1 MLQVQLQ
8 MNNINGIIVKALS
21 GFYYVETAKGIIECK
36 ARGKFRIGGISPF
49 VGDYVMVDLEG
60 DKGSVSEIYER
71 KNSLERPPVANVD
84 KLFIISSL
92 SVPAPNALIID
103 RLTAL
108 CEYKNITPII
118 VFNKS
123 DIASADKWTDIYES
137 TGIKTILTSS
147 VTGEGIEEIKNE
159 LTHSISVFTGNSGV
173 GKSSIINCLFPTLNL
188 QTADVSQ
195 KLGRGRHTT
204 RHCELF
210 KHEYDGYIADTP
222 GFSSLETDMNDISF
236 KECLTDCFVEFSQF
250 SDKCRFTDCAHIGE
264 KGCAICAA
272 VNSGQINQSRYE
284 SYKQL
289 YDEMKNIKEWNI
301 KK

>member
-1 MLQVQLQ
+1 MS
-8 MNNINGIIVKALS
+8 NINGIIVKAIS
-21 GFYYVETAKGIIECK
+21 GFYYVETPNGIVECK
-36 ARGKFRIGGISPF
+36 ARGKFRSVGISPL
-49 VGDYVMVDLEG
+49 VGDYVQIDG
-60 DKGSVSEIYER
+60 GSIIDICDR
-71 KNSLERPPVANVD
+71 KNHLERPPVANID

-92 SVPAPNALIID
+92 SVPTPNALIID

-123 DIASADKWTDIYES
+123 DTASADEWIETYKN
-137 TGIKTILTSS
+137 TGIKTILSS
-147 VTGEGIEEIKNE
+147 TITNDGIDEIKKE
-159 LTHSISVFTGNSGV
+159 LKNSISVFTGNSGV

-188 QTADVSQ
+188 TTADVSQ

-236 KECLTDCFVEFSQF
+236 KECLPDCFVEFSDY
-250 SDKCRFTDCAHIGE
+250 SSNCRFADCAHIGE
-264 KGCAICAA
+264 KGCAVCEA
-272 VNSGQINQSRYE
+272 VSAGKITSSRYE
-284 SYKQL
+284 SYKTL
-289 YDEMKNIKEWNI
+289 YNETKNIKEWNI

>member
-1 MLQVQLQ
+1 MINV
-8 MNNINGIIVKALS
+8 NGIIVKSLS
-21 GFYYVETAKGIIECK
+21 GFYYVETSKGIVECK
-36 ARGKFRIGGISPF
+36 ARGKFRNNGISPI
-49 VGDYVMVDLEG
+49 VGDYVKIDFDG
-60 DKGSVSEIYER
+60 DKGSISEIYDR
-71 KNSLERPPVANVD
+71 KNSLDRPPVANID

-118 VFNKS
+118 VFNKI
-123 DIASADKWTDIYES
+123 DIASADKWLKIYEN

-147 VTGEGIEEIKNE
+147 VTNEGIDEIKSE
-159 LTHSISVFTGNSGV
+159 LKNSVCVFTGNSGV
-173 GKSSIINCLFPTLNL
+173 GKSSIINCLFPKLNL
-188 QTADVSQ
+188 LTADVSQ

-210 KHEYDGYIADTP
+210 RHEYDGYIADTP

-236 KECLTDCFVEFSQF
+236 KERLADCFVEFSQF
-250 SDKCRFTDCAHIGE
+250 SDSCRFSDCAHIGE
-264 KGCAICAA
+264 KGCAICEA
-272 VNSGQINQSRYE
+272 VSLGQINQSRYE
-284 SYKQL
+284 SYRQL

>member
-1 MLQVQLQ
+1 
-8 MNNINGIIVKALS
+8 MNNIDGIIVKSLS
-21 GFYYVETAKGIIECK
+21 GFYYVETSKGIIECK
-36 ARGKFRIGGISPF
+36 ARGKFRIGGISPV
-49 VGDYVMVDLEG
+49 VGDYVMVDIEG

-71 KNSLERPPVANVD
+71 KNNLERPPVANVD

-92 SVPAPNALIID
+92 SVPVPNALIID

-108 CEYKNITPII
+108 CQYKNITPII

-123 DIASADKWTDIYES
+123 DIASADKWIDIYKN

-147 VTGEGIEEIKNE
+147 ITNEGIDEIKNE
-159 LTHSISVFTGNSGV
+159 LKNSICVFTGNSGV
-173 GKSSIINCLFPTLNL
+173 GKSSIINCLFPKLNL
-188 QTADVSQ
+188 LTADVSQ

-236 KECLTDCFVEFSQF
+236 KECLPDCFVEFSQF
-250 SDKCRFTDCAHIGE
+250 SGNCRFTNCAHIGE
-264 KGCAICAA
+264 KGCAVCDA
-272 VNSGQINQSRYE
+272 VASGQINQSRYE
-284 SYKQL
+284 SYKLL
-289 YDEMKNIKEWNI
+289 YSEMKNIKEWNI

>member
-1 MLQVQLQ
+1 
-8 MNNINGIIVKALS
+8 MNYLNGIIVKSLA
-21 GFYYVETAKGIIECK
+21 GFYYVETAQGIIECK
-36 ARGKFRIGGISPF
+36 ARGKFRNRGISPL
-49 VGDYVMVDLEG
+49 VGDYVQIELEG
-60 DKGSVSEIYER
+60 DKGSVSDIYDR
-71 KNSLERPPVANVD
+71 KNQLERPPVANID

-92 SVPAPNALIID
+92 SVPSPNALIID

-108 CEYKNITPII
+108 CEYKKITPII

-123 DIASADKWTDIYES
+123 DMGSADKWIDIYKN

-147 VTGEGIEEIKNE
+147 VTLEGIDEIKKE
-159 LTHSISVFTGNSGV
+159 LVNSISVFTGNSGV
-173 GKSSIINCLFPTLNL
+173 GKSSIINCLFPTFNL
-188 QTADVSQ
+188 LTADVSQ

-210 KHEYDGYIADTP
+210 RHEYDGYVADTP
-222 GFSSLETDMNDISF
+222 GFSSLETDMNDINF
-236 KECLTDCFVEFSQF
+236 KECLADCFVEFSDY
-250 SDKCRFTDCAHIGE
+250 SSSCRFTDCAHIGE
-264 KGCAICAA
+264 KGCAVCDA
-272 VNSGQINQSRYE
+272 VSTGKINPSRYE

>member
-1 MLQVQLQ
+1 
-8 MNNINGIIVKALS
+8 MNNINGIIIKSLS
-21 GFYYVETAKGIIECK
+21 GFYYVETQKGIVECS
-36 ARGKFRIGGISPF
+36 ARGKFRIGGISPI
-49 VGDYVMVDLEG
+49 VGDYVKIDLNG
-60 DKGSVSEIYER
+60 DKGSVTEIYDR
-71 KNSLERPPVANVD
+71 KNCLERPPVANID

-92 SVPAPNALIID
+92 SIPSPNALIID

-123 DIASADKWTDIYES
+123 DVASAEKWLNLYKS

-147 VTGEGIEEIKNE
+147 ITGEGIDEIKSE
-159 LTHSISVFTGNSGV
+159 LTNSICVFTGNSGV

-188 QTADVSQ
+188 LTADVSQ

-210 KHEYDGYIADTP
+210 KHNYDGYIADTP

-236 KECLTDCFVEFSQF
+236 KECLADCFVEFSEF
-250 SDKCRFTDCAHIGE
+250 SSNCRFSDCAHIGE
-264 KGCAICAA
+264 KGCAICNA
-272 VNSGQINQSRYE
+272 VSKGKINSSRYE

-289 YDEMKNIKEWNI
+289 YDEMKNIKKWNI